1 MNIEDIK
8 VETIDD
14 LIGCVRTTGT
24 RLIIPLNWSNYIVD
38 RLEIVA
44 QCCDASDKV
53 VLYIDRYNSHPEHRT
68 KYHSASVYL
77 SVHEAKQVVIA
88 LNRAIKEIE
97 DVVD

>member
-1 MNIEDIK
+1 MNNLGYE
-8 VETIDD
+8 
-14 LIGCVRTTGT
+14 
-24 RLIIPLNWSNYIVD
+24 NWSNYIVD

-53 VLYIDRYNSHPEHRT
+53 ALYIDRYNSHPEHRT

-97 DVVD
+97 DVVE